1 MPVPSRRSL
10 SFVTQMS
17 GATVPTA
24 LQTAVDEA
32 PDDEAIRKVGVD
44 HCIRQCAELLEAGVP
59 GLHFYTFNR
68 ARAPIEILGAL
79 RGQQLLAS

>member
-1 MPVPSRRSL
+1 
-10 SFVTQMS
+10 MS
-17 GATVPTA
+17 GATLPEP
-24 LQTAVDEA
+24 LQRAIDDQ
-32 PDDEAIRKVGVD
+32 PDDDAIRKLGVD

-68 ARAPIEILGAL
+68 ARAPIEILSAL